1 MSATR
6 SQLAMSQIY
15 DTFNQEP
22 GWQSLGINQV
32 AEFTAIDVPDGP
44 TPTIQT
50 MAVHGEVAA
59 AMYNEQSTTSKHNW
73 ARYSSGWDATLKV
86 PGLLLETECFSV
98 NGSAVGSWTVAAN
111 KNATVSLNIGPYTSN
126 NSFEGV
132 QCLISIEN
140 AQIFLQQWL
149 YDGTGDYSY
158 SITNWGQG
166 SNLGIRKLGGSED
179 DFSMATEGTDWFQ
192 AFLPNLQN
200 LSSAPQIVNL
210 TSLVITIA
218 DSLMSLNRG
227 YSENLAIS
235 AVVGAIFADMF
246 TSFEWTYTDI
256 PGNTTYQGPIR
267 WQIYG
272 SGPRLP
278 WEWTIAI
285 VLGIVVMINI
295 YDLGLLLRYEGLA
308 HGYWLSL
315 DGMMRTA
322 NSSPQFNET
331 SHTQDAGILDEISEP
346 SRLFIREMR
355 DLKGQATG
363 KVILV
368 DQETL
373 NSKHGP
379 GGQQYVELQTDRE
392 YSKKDY

>member
-1 MSATR
+1 
-6 SQLAMSQIY
+6 
-15 DTFNQEP
+15 
-22 GWQSLGINQV
+22 
-32 AEFTAIDVPDGP
+32 
-44 TPTIQT
+44 
-50 MAVHGEVAA
+50 MAVYGELAA
-59 AMYNEQSTTSKHNW
+59 AMYNAQSTTRKYNW

-111 KNATVSLNIGPYTSN
+111 ENATISLNIGPYMSN

-140 AQIFLQQWL
+140 AQIVLQQWL
-149 YDGTGDYSY
+149 YDGSGDYSY
-158 SITNWGQG
+158 SINNWGQG
-166 SNLGIRKLGGSED
+166 TNLDIWKLGGSED
-179 DFSMATEGTDWFQ
+179 DLSMATEGTEWFQ

-210 TSLVITIA
+210 TSLIITIA

-227 YSENLAIS
+227 YSESLAIS

-256 PGNTTYQGPIR
+256 PGNTTHQGPIR
-267 WQIYG
+267 RQIYG

-285 VLGIVVMINI
+285 VLGVAVMIHV
-295 YDLGLLLRYEGLA
+295 YDLGLLLRYNGLA
-308 HGYWLSL
+308 RGHWLSL

-322 NSSPQFNET
+322 NSSPPINET
-331 SHTQDAGILDEISEP
+331 TDIQSAVILTKNSEP
-346 SRLFIREMR
+346 TRLFAREFR
-355 DLKGQATG
+355 YLEGQTTG
-363 KVILV
+363 KVVLV

-373 NSKHGP
+373 NSQRGP
-379 GGQQYVELQTDRE
+379 GGQQYLELQNDRE
-392 YSKKDY
+392 YSKKDQ

>member
-1 MSATR
+1 
-6 SQLAMSQIY
+6 MSQIY

-32 AEFTAIDVPDGP
+32 AEFTAINVPDGP
-44 TPTIQT
+44 TSTIQT
-50 MAVHGEVAA
+50 MAIHGEVAA

-98 NGSAVGSWTVAAN
+98 NGRAVGSWTVAAN
-111 KNATVSLNIGPYTSN
+111 KNATISLNIGPYTSN
-126 NSFEGV
+126 NTFEGV

-140 AQIFLQQWL
+140 AQILLQQWL
-149 YDGTGDYSY
+149 YDGTGDYGY
-158 SITNWGQG
+158 SINNWGQG
-166 SNLGIRKLGGSED
+166 SNHGIWKLGSSED
-179 DFSMATEGTDWFQ
+179 DFFVATEGSDWFQ

-200 LSSAPQIVNL
+200 FSSAPQIVNL

-227 YSENLAIS
+227 YSENSAVS
-235 AVVGAIFADMF
+235 AVVGVIFADMF
-246 TSFEWTYTDI
+246 TSFDWTYTDI

-285 VLGIVVMINI
+285 VLGIVIMINV
-295 YDLGLLLRYEGLA
+295 YDLGLLLRYKGLA

-315 DGMMRTA
+315 NGMMRTA
-322 NSSPQFNET
+322 NSSPQLNET
-331 SHTQDAGILDEISEP
+331 SNTQDAGVLAKFSQP
-346 SRLFIREMR
+346 SPLFIREIR
-355 DLKGQATG
+355 DSKGEATG
-363 KVILV
+363 KFILV
-368 DQETL
+368 
-373 NSKHGP
+373 N
-379 GGQQYVELQTDRE
+379 
-392 YSKKDY
+392 

>member
-1 MSATR
+1 MSE
-6 SQLAMSQIY
+6 IY
-15 DTFNQEP
+15 DTFNQES
-22 GWQSLGINQV
+22 GWQSLGNNQV
-32 AEFTAIDVPDGP
+32 AEFTAINVSNGP
-44 TPTIQT
+44 TTTIQT
-50 MAVHGEVAA
+50 MAVHGELAA
-59 AMYNEQSTTSKHNW
+59 AMYSEQSATSKYNW

-111 KNATVSLNIGPYTSN
+111 ENATISLNIGLYMSN

-140 AQIFLQQWL
+140 AQIVLQQWL
-149 YDGTGDYSY
+149 YDGSGDYSY
-158 SITNWGQG
+158 SINNWGQG
-166 SNLGIRKLGGSED
+166 TNLSIWKLGGSED
-179 DFSMATEGTDWFQ
+179 DLSMATEGTEWFQ

-210 TSLVITIA
+210 TSLIITIA

-227 YSENLAIS
+227 YSESLAIS

-256 PGNTTYQGPIR
+256 PGNTTHQGPIR

-285 VLGIVVMINI
+285 VLGVVVMIHV
-295 YDLGLLLRYEGLA
+295 YDLGLLLRYNGLA
-308 HGYWLSL
+308 RGHWLSL
-315 DGMMRTA
+315 GGMMRTA
-322 NSSPQFNET
+322 NSSPPINEST
-331 SHTQDAGILDEISEP
+331 DIQSAVILTKNSEP
-346 SRLFIREMR
+346 TRLFAREVR
-355 DLKGQATG
+355 DLEGQTTG
-363 KVILV
+363 KVVLV
-368 DQETL
+368 DQETV
-373 NSKHGP
+373 NSQRGP
-379 GGQQYVELQTDRE
+379 GGQQYLEL
-392 YSKKDY
+392 

>member
-1 MSATR
+1 
-6 SQLAMSQIY
+6 MSQIY

-32 AEFTAIDVPDGP
+32 AEFTAINVTDGP

-50 MAVHGEVAA
+50 MAVHGKVAA

-86 PGLLLETECFSV
+86 PGLLLETECLSV

-111 KNATVSLNIGPYTSN
+111 ENATISVEIGPYTSN
-126 NSFEGV
+126 SSFEGV

-140 AQIFLQQWL
+140 AQISLQQWL

-166 SNLGIRKLGGSED
+166 MNAGIWKLGSSED

-192 AFLPNLQN
+192 DFLPNLQN

-210 TSLVITIA
+210 TSLIITIA
-218 DSLMSLNRG
+218 DSLMTLNRG
-227 YSENLAIS
+227 YSETLAIS

-278 WEWTIAI
+278 WEWTIAT
-285 VLGIVVMINI
+285 VLGIVVMIHV
-295 YDLGLLLRYEGLA
+295 YDLGLLLRYNGLA
-308 HGYWLSL
+308 QGYWLSL
-315 DGMMRTA
+315 NGMMRTA
-322 NSSPQFNET
+322 NLSSQINET
-331 SHTQDAGILDEISEP
+331 SDAQNAETPAQYSEP
-346 SRLFIREMR
+346 TRLFAREIRDSE
-355 DLKGQATG
+355 GQTTG
-363 KVILV
+363 KVVVV

-373 NSKHGP
+373 NSQRGP
-379 GGQQYVELQTDRE
+379 GEKQYVELRDDRE
-392 YSKKDY
+392 YSKKDQ

>member
-1 MSATR
+1 MSAAR
-6 SQLAMSQIY
+6 SQVAMSQIY

-22 GWQSLGINQV
+22 GWQSLGNNQV
-32 AEFTAIDVPDGP
+32 AEFTAINVSDGP
-44 TPTIQT
+44 TARIQT

-59 AMYNEQSTTSKHNW
+59 AMYNEQSTTSKYKW

-98 NGSAVGSWTVAAN
+98 NGGAVGSWTVAAN
-111 KNATVSLNIGPYTSN
+111 DNATISLNIGPYTSN

-132 QCLISIEN
+132 QCLISVEN
-140 AQIFLQQWL
+140 AQIMLQQWL
-149 YDGTGDYSY
+149 FDGTGDYSY

-166 SNLGIRKLGGSED
+166 TNVGISKLGGSED
-179 DFSMATEGTDWFQ
+179 VLSMATEGTDWFQ

-200 LSSAPQIVNL
+200 LSSDPQIVNL
-210 TSLVITIA
+210 TSLIITIA

-227 YSENLAIS
+227 YSESLAIS

-256 PGNTTYQGPIR
+256 SGNTTYQGPIR

-285 VLGIVVMINI
+285 VLGVVVMIQV
-295 YDLGLLLRYEGLA
+295 YDLGLLFRYNGLA
-308 HGYWLSL
+308 QGYWLSL

-322 NSSPQFNET
+322 NSSPQLSDN
-331 SHTQDAGILDEISEP
+331 SDTQNAGTLAKHSEP
-346 SRLFIREMR
+346 NRLFAREVR
-355 DLKGQATG
+355 DLEGQTTG
-363 KVILV
+363 KVVLV
-368 DQETL
+368 DQDTV
-373 NSKHGP
+373 KD
-379 GGQQYVELQTDRE
+379 GQQYMELQNDRE
-392 YSKKDY
+392 YNKKDQ

>member
-15 DTFNQEP
+15 HTFNQEP

-111 KNATVSLNIGPYTSN
+111 KNATISLNIGPYTSN

-166 SNLGIRKLGGSED
+166 SNLGIWKLGGSED

-285 VLGIVVMINI
+285 VLGIVVMINV
-295 YDLGLLLRYEGLA
+295 YDLGLLLRYKGLA

-331 SHTQDAGILDEISEP
+331 SNTQDAGIQAKISEP

-363 KVILV
+363 KVVLV

-373 NSKHGP
+373 NSQHGP

-392 YSKKDY
+392 YSKKGY